1 MKFTKEEAV
10 KKLEAKYTSKVEKI
24 DKWKRTIEESVDH
37 AIKLIGDSSELELEQ
52 FIDLVVPFLD
62 TTAGF
67 LRKENSDL
75 SKDFNTQISTLKE
88 EVATLKKDKT
98 KTEGKEEPSEEMKKL
113 LERIDA
119 LEAKN
124 QLHEAE
130 KTVSEKK
137 SEIKR
142 LLKEKG
148 VKRED
153 WIDMMLSEANIDDK
167 TDIEAK
173 ATSYLTMYN
182 KMYANVEFSDTLQE
196 TNEEP
201 EAATKK
207 TNDVVAA
214 AAAIAKQKI
223 V

>member
-182 KMYANVEFSDTLQE
+182 KMYANVEFTDTLQE

-207 TNDVVAA
+207 TNDVIAA

>member
-153 WIDMMLSEANIDDK
+153 WIDMMLSEANIDYK

-182 KMYANVEFSDTLQE
+182 KMYANVEFTDTLQE

-207 TNDVVAA
+207 TNEIGRAHV
-214 AAAIAKQKI
+214 
-223 V
+223 

>member
-182 KMYANVEFSDTLQE
+182 KMYANVEFTDTLQE